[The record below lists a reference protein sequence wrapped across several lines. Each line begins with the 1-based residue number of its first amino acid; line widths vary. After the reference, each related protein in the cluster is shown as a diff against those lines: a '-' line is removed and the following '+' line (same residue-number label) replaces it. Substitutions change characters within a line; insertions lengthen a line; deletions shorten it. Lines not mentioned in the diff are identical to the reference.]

1 MIDMK
6 FLHIADVHL
15 DSPFLGLSFLPS
27 ELFGQIKNAIQLSF
41 EKAVNFAIDHDVDL
55 VLLAGDTFDS
65 IHPTPQSKIF
75 FANQIKRLVDRQ
87 IQVVMVLGNHDYS
100 QIDDLLLNESTYFKI
115 IGSNEQIEQVDFMTK
130 SQYKYR
136 VVGFSY
142 QHNHITEDIIAKY
155 PPKSTSIYTIGL
167 AHAGMKQSSVDQ
179 NNYAPFTLNEVKDLN
194 YDYFALGHIH
204 LRQVLSQEP
213 WIVYSGNLQG
223 RHVNEKDAKG
233 FYFGQVDEQSQ
244 NTQLQFID
252 VSPIVWQTVDLTL
265 DEPFKST
272 TKLCTKIQNLLADN
286 NLRPTL
292 FTLNIIG
299 AELLS
304 DAQLD
309 MLNDKSM
316 YEELSN
322 NLQYHSLLVKV
333 YYKHRD
339 FIALNATDRALFAK
353 AAEEIL
359 TANHTCELASSLMK
373 KSNIVTN
380 NLQKEEYLSDIYE
393 LARVRLEQK
402 LRGNNDEIN

>member
-1 MIDMK
+1 MK

-27 ELFGQIKNAIQLSF
+27 ELFCQIKNAIQLSF
-41 EKAVNFAIDHDVDL
+41 EKAVNFAIDNDVDL

-100 QIDDLLLNESTYFKI
+100 QIDDLLLNESPYFKI

-179 NNYAPFTLNEVKDLN
+179 NNYAPFTLNEVKNLN

-223 RHVNEKDAKG
+223 RHVNEKDEKG

-252 VSPIVWQTVDLTL
+252 VSPIVWQTVDLIL

>member
-1 MIDMK
+1 MK

-27 ELFGQIKNAIQLSF
+27 KLFCQIKNAIQLSF

-100 QIDDLLLNESTYFKI
+100 QIDDLLLNESPYFKI

-155 PPKSTSIYTIGL
+155 PPKNTSIYTIGL

-252 VSPIVWQTVDLTL
+252 VSPIVWQTVDLIL

-272 TKLCTKIQNLLADN
+272 TKLCAKIQNLLADN

>member
-1 MIDMK
+1 MK

-27 ELFGQIKNAIQLSF
+27 ELFCQIKNAIQLSF
-41 EKAVNFAIDHDVDL
+41 EKAVNFAIDNDVDL

-100 QIDDLLLNESTYFKI
+100 QIDDLLLNESPYFKI

-155 PPKSTSIYTIGL
+155 PPKNKSIYTIGL

-252 VSPIVWQTVDLTL
+252 VSPIVWQTVDLIL

-272 TKLCTKIQNLLADN
+272 TKLCAKIQNLLADN

-292 FTLNIIG
+292 FTVNIIG

>member
-1 MIDMK
+1 MK

-27 ELFGQIKNAIQLSF
+27 ELFCQIKNAIQLSF

-75 FANQIKRLVDRQ
+75 FANQIKRLVDCQ

-100 QIDDLLLNESTYFKI
+100 QIDDLLLNESPYFKI

-179 NNYAPFTLNEVKDLN
+179 NNYAPFTLNEVKNLN

-252 VSPIVWQTVDLTL
+252 VSPIVWHTVDLIL

-272 TKLCTKIQNLLADN
+272 TKLCAKIQNLLADN

-292 FTLNIIG
+292 FTVNIIG

-380 NLQKEEYLSDIYE
+380 NLQKEEYLLDIYE

>member
-1 MIDMK
+1 MK

-27 ELFGQIKNAIQLSF
+27 ELFCQIKNAIQLSF
-41 EKAVNFAIDHDVDL
+41 EKAVNFAIDNDVDL

-100 QIDDLLLNESTYFKI
+100 QIDDLLLNESPYFKI

-179 NNYAPFTLNEVKDLN
+179 NNYAPFTLNEVKNLN

-333 YYKHRD
+333 YYKHRY
-339 FIALNATDRALFAK
+339 FIALNETDRALFAK

>member
-1 MIDMK
+1 MK

-27 ELFGQIKNAIQLSF
+27 ELFCQIKNAIQLSF
-41 EKAVNFAIDHDVDL
+41 EKAVNFAIDNDVDL

-100 QIDDLLLNESTYFKI
+100 QIDDLLLNESPYFKI

-155 PPKSTSIYTIGL
+155 PPKSTLIYTIGL

-223 RHVNEKDAKG
+223 RHMNEKDAKG

>member
-1 MIDMK
+1 MK

-27 ELFGQIKNAIQLSF
+27 ELFCQIKNAIQLSF

-100 QIDDLLLNESTYFKI
+100 QIDDLLLNESPYFKI

-155 PPKSTSIYTIGL
+155 PPKNTSIYTIGL

-179 NNYAPFTLNEVKDLN
+179 NNYAPFTLNEVKNLN

-252 VSPIVWQTVDLTL
+252 VSPIVWQTVDLIL

-272 TKLCTKIQNLLADN
+272 TKLCAKIQNLLADN

-292 FTLNIIG
+292 FTVNIIG

>member
-1 MIDMK
+1 MK

-27 ELFGQIKNAIQLSF
+27 ELFCQIKNAIQLSF
-41 EKAVNFAIDHDVDL
+41 EKAVNFAIDNDVDL

-100 QIDDLLLNESTYFKI
+100 QIDDLLLNESPYFKI

-179 NNYAPFTLNEVKDLN
+179 NNYAPFTLNEVKNLN

-252 VSPIVWQTVDLTL
+252 VSPIVWQTVDLIL

-272 TKLCTKIQNLLADN
+272 TKLCAKIQNLLADN

-292 FTLNIIG
+292 FTVNIIG

-316 YEELSN
+316 YEELSD

>member
-1 MIDMK
+1 MK

-100 QIDDLLLNESTYFKI
+100 QIDDLLLNESPYFKI
-115 IGSNEQIEQVDFMTK
+115 IGSNEQIEQADFMTK

-179 NNYAPFTLNEVKDLN
+179 NNYAPFTLNEVKNLN

-233 FYFGQVDEQSQ
+233 FYFGQVDEQLQ

-252 VSPIVWQTVDLTL
+252 VSPIVWQTVDLIL

-272 TKLCTKIQNLLADN
+272 TKLCAKIQNLLADN

-292 FTLNIIG
+292 FTVNIIG

>member
-1 MIDMK
+1 MK

-27 ELFGQIKNAIQLSF
+27 ELFCQIKNAIQLSF

-100 QIDDLLLNESTYFKI
+100 QIDDLLLNESPYFKI

-179 NNYAPFTLNEVKDLN
+179 NNYAPFTLNEVKNLN

-252 VSPIVWQTVDLTL
+252 VSPIVWQTVDLIL

>member
-1 MIDMK
+1 MK

-27 ELFGQIKNAIQLSF
+27 ELFCQIKNAIQLSF

-65 IHPTPQSKIF
+65 IHPTLQSKIF
-75 FANQIKRLVDRQ
+75 FANQIKRLVDHQ

-100 QIDDLLLNESTYFKI
+100 QIDDLLLNESPYFKI

-322 NLQYHSLLVKV
+322 NLQYHSLLMKV

>member
-1 MIDMK
+1 MK

-27 ELFGQIKNAIQLSF
+27 ELFCQIKNAIQLSF
-41 EKAVNFAIDHDVDL
+41 EKAVNFAIDNDVDL

-100 QIDDLLLNESTYFKI
+100 QIDDLLLNESPYFKI

-179 NNYAPFTLNEVKDLN
+179 NNYAPFTLNEVKNLN

-204 LRQVLSQEP
+204 LRQVLSQVP

-252 VSPIVWQTVDLTL
+252 VSPIVWQTVDLIL

-272 TKLCTKIQNLLADN
+272 TKLCAKIQNLLADN

-292 FTLNIIG
+292 FTVNIIG

>member
-1 MIDMK
+1 MK

-100 QIDDLLLNESTYFKI
+100 QIDDLLLNESPYFKI

-179 NNYAPFTLNEVKDLN
+179 NNYAPFTLNEVKNLN

>member
-1 MIDMK
+1 MK

-27 ELFGQIKNAIQLSF
+27 ELFCQIKNAIQLSF
-41 EKAVNFAIDHDVDL
+41 EKAVNFAIDNDVDL

-100 QIDDLLLNESTYFKI
+100 QIDDLLLNESPYFKI

-252 VSPIVWQTVDLTL
+252 VSPIVWQTVDLIL

>member
-1 MIDMK
+1 MK

-27 ELFGQIKNAIQLSF
+27 ELFCQIKNAIQLSF
-41 EKAVNFAIDHDVDL
+41 EKAVNFAIDNDVDL

-100 QIDDLLLNESTYFKI
+100 QIDDLLLNESPYFKI

-380 NLQKEEYLSDIYE
+380 NLQKEEYLLDIYE

>member
-1 MIDMK
+1 MK

-100 QIDDLLLNESTYFKI
+100 QIDDLLLNESPYFKI

-179 NNYAPFTLNEVKDLN
+179 NNYAPFTLNEVKNLN

-272 TKLCTKIQNLLADN
+272 TKLCAKIQNLLADN

-292 FTLNIIG
+292 FTVNIIG

-333 YYKHRD
+333 YYRHRD

>member
-1 MIDMK
+1 MK

-27 ELFGQIKNAIQLSF
+27 ELFCQIKNAIQLSF
-41 EKAVNFAIDHDVDL
+41 EKAVNFAIDNDVDL

-100 QIDDLLLNESTYFKI
+100 QIDDLLLNESPYFKI

-155 PPKSTSIYTIGL
+155 PPKNTSIYTIGL

-292 FTLNIIG
+292 FTVNIIG

>member
-1 MIDMK
+1 MK

-27 ELFGQIKNAIQLSF
+27 ELFCQIKNAIQLSF

-75 FANQIKRLVDRQ
+75 FANQIKRLVDSQ

-100 QIDDLLLNESTYFKI
+100 QIDDLLLNESPYFKI

-179 NNYAPFTLNEVKDLN
+179 NNYAPFTLNEVKNLN

-252 VSPIVWQTVDLTL
+252 VSPIVWQTVDLIL

-272 TKLCTKIQNLLADN
+272 TKLCAKIQNLLADN

>member
-1 MIDMK
+1 MK

-100 QIDDLLLNESTYFKI
+100 QIDDLLLNESPYFKI

-233 FYFGQVDEQSQ
+233 FYFGQVDEQLQ

-252 VSPIVWQTVDLTL
+252 VSPIVWQTVDLIL

-333 YYKHRD
+333 YYRHRD

-380 NLQKEEYLSDIYE
+380 NLQKEEYLLDIYE

>member
-1 MIDMK
+1 MK

-27 ELFGQIKNAIQLSF
+27 ELFCQIKNAIQLSF
-41 EKAVNFAIDHDVDL
+41 EKAVNFAIDNDVDL

-100 QIDDLLLNESTYFKI
+100 QIDDLLLNESPYFKI
-115 IGSNEQIEQVDFMTK
+115 IGSNEQIEQADFMTK

-233 FYFGQVDEQSQ
+233 FYFCQVDEQSQ

-322 NLQYHSLLVKV
+322 NLQYHSLLVRV
-333 YYKHRD
+333 YYRHRD

>member
-1 MIDMK
+1 MK

-27 ELFGQIKNAIQLSF
+27 ELFCQIKNAIQLSF

-100 QIDDLLLNESTYFKI
+100 QIDDLLLNESPYFKI

-155 PPKSTSIYTIGL
+155 PPKSTLIYTIGL

-179 NNYAPFTLNEVKDLN
+179 NNYAPFTLNEVKNLN

-252 VSPIVWQTVDLTL
+252 VSPIVWQTVDLIL

-272 TKLCTKIQNLLADN
+272 TKLCAKIQNLLADN

>member
-1 MIDMK
+1 MK

-27 ELFGQIKNAIQLSF
+27 ELFCQIKNAIQLSF

-65 IHPTPQSKIF
+65 THPTPQSKIF

-100 QIDDLLLNESTYFKI
+100 QIDDLLLNESPYFKI

-252 VSPIVWQTVDLTL
+252 VSPIVWQTVDLIL

-272 TKLCTKIQNLLADN
+272 TKLCAKIQNLLADN

-292 FTLNIIG
+292 FTVNIIG

>member
-1 MIDMK
+1 MK

-27 ELFGQIKNAIQLSF
+27 ELFCQIKNAIQLSF
-41 EKAVNFAIDHDVDL
+41 EKAVNFAIDNDVDL

-100 QIDDLLLNESTYFKI
+100 QIDDLLLNESPYFKI
-115 IGSNEQIEQVDFMTK
+115 IGSNEQIEQADFMTK

-252 VSPIVWQTVDLTL
+252 VSPIVWQTVDLIL

-272 TKLCTKIQNLLADN
+272 TKLCAKIQNLLADN

>member
-1 MIDMK
+1 MK

-27 ELFGQIKNAIQLSF
+27 ELFCQIKNAIQLSF

-100 QIDDLLLNESTYFKI
+100 QIDDLLLNESPYFKI

-179 NNYAPFTLNEVKDLN
+179 NNYAPFTLNEVKNLN

-272 TKLCTKIQNLLADN
+272 TKLCAKIQNLLADN

-292 FTLNIIG
+292 FTVNIIG

>member
-1 MIDMK
+1 MK

-27 ELFGQIKNAIQLSF
+27 ELFCQIKNAIQLSF
-41 EKAVNFAIDHDVDL
+41 EKAVNFAIDNDVDL

-100 QIDDLLLNESTYFKI
+100 QIDDLLLNESPYFKI

-179 NNYAPFTLNEVKDLN
+179 NNYAPFTLNEVKNLN

-252 VSPIVWQTVDLTL
+252 VSPIVWQTVDLIL

-272 TKLCTKIQNLLADN
+272 TKLCAKIQNLLADN

-292 FTLNIIG
+292 FTVNIIG
-299 AELLS
+299 AEFLS

-359 TANHTCELASSLMK
+359 TANHTCELASSLIK

>member
-1 MIDMK
+1 MK

-27 ELFGQIKNAIQLSF
+27 ELFCQIKNAIQLSF
-41 EKAVNFAIDHDVDL
+41 EKAVNFAIDNDVDL

-100 QIDDLLLNESTYFKI
+100 QIDDLLLNESPYFKI

-179 NNYAPFTLNEVKDLN
+179 NNYAPFTLNEVKNLN

-272 TKLCTKIQNLLADN
+272 TKLCAKIQNLLADN

-292 FTLNIIG
+292 FTVNIIG

>member
-1 MIDMK
+1 MK

-27 ELFGQIKNAIQLSF
+27 ELFCQIKNAIQLSF
-41 EKAVNFAIDHDVDL
+41 EKAVNFAIDNDVDL

-100 QIDDLLLNESTYFKI
+100 QIDDLLLNESPYFKI

-155 PPKSTSIYTIGL
+155 PSKSTSIYTIGL

-179 NNYAPFTLNEVKDLN
+179 NNYAPFTLNEVKNLN

-252 VSPIVWQTVDLTL
+252 VSPIVWQTVDLIL

-272 TKLCTKIQNLLADN
+272 TKLCAKIQNLLADN

-292 FTLNIIG
+292 FTVNIIG

>member
-1 MIDMK
+1 MK

-27 ELFGQIKNAIQLSF
+27 ELFCQIKNAIQLSF

-100 QIDDLLLNESTYFKI
+100 QIDDLLLNESPYFKI

-252 VSPIVWQTVDLTL
+252 VSPIVWQTVDLIL

-272 TKLCTKIQNLLADN
+272 TKLCAKIQNLLADN

-292 FTLNIIG
+292 FTVNIIG